1 MQDFDSLTIPT
12 AAFITFE
19 SDDSKEMAM
28 DNESDKLLLGQEFRF
43 VDASEPTDIIWEN
56 RLFTSKDY
64 IVRQLKA
71 FLIIAILLAG
81 SFGIIFAISG
91 YSAKMAAVF
100 PPQDCAG
107 VEEAYG
113 TQLERYANDDFDYI
127 ANHLGAQSSGTL

>member
-19 SDDSKEMAM
+19 SDDSKEIAM
-28 DNESDKLLLGQEFRF
+28 DNESDRLLLGLDFKF
-43 VDASEPTDIIWEN
+43 KDASEPTDIIWEN
-56 RLFTSKDY
+56 RLFTKKDY
-64 IVRQLKA
+64 IIRQLKA

-81 SFGIIFAISG
+81 SFGIILAISA

-107 VEEAYG
+107 VENAYG
-113 TQLERYANDDFDYI
+113 TTLE
-127 ANHLGAQSSGTL
+127 